1 MVGSGSREL
10 VDSVWQ
16 HQSVWSLTADSLK
29 ARIDRLRL
37 VMLGLGIASAALTT
51 LGAEVSSFSEVGG
64 KLLLLAAGISV
75 GLVPVVRA
83 RLGADAVSRW
93 TRARA
98 VSEELKSQ
106 VYRFLA
112 GVEPFRGPDPY
123 AELATR
129 SNGAQ
134 DEAADLL
141 VETAGVRPASREV
154 PAVDDVTSYVHVRL
168 VPQIGWYRGR
178 SGELAVRLARARRA
192 ELVLSVVGV
201 VLAASAAAFRLDLA
215 AWVAVV
221 TTMTAALSSHVAASR
236 WEYQLVEYLRTAGE
250 LSRLHEEW
258 AGGDTTDQ
266 ASADQL
272 VDRCEHVL
280 SVQNQGWMARWSAE
294 KT

>member
-1 MVGSGSREL
+1 MADSGSREL
-10 VDSVWQ
+10 VNSVWQ
-16 HQSVWSLTADSLK
+16 HQSVWSTTADALK

-37 VMLGLGIASAALTT
+37 VMLALGIASAALTT
-51 LGAEVSSFSEVGG
+51 LAAEVSSLSEVSG
-64 KLLLLAAGISV
+64 KVLLLAAGISV

-98 VSEELKSQ
+98 VAEELKSQ

-112 GVEPFRGPDPY
+112 GVEPFRGPDPE
-123 AELATR
+123 AVLATR
-129 SNGAQ
+129 SHAVQ
-134 DEAADLL
+134 DTAADLL
-141 VETAGVRPASREV
+141 VDTAGVAPATREV
-154 PAVDDVTSYVHVRL
+154 PAVADVSSYVSLRLLPQVR
-168 VPQIGWYRGR
+168 WYENR
-178 SGELAVRLARARRA
+178 SGQLAGWLARARRA

-201 VLAASAAAFRLDLA
+201 VLAATAATFRLDVA

-258 AGGDTTDQ
+258 AGADTSDE
-266 ASADQL
+266 ASADVL
-272 VDRCEHVL
+272 VDRCEQVI
-280 SVQNQGWMARWSAE
+280 SVQNKGWMARWSAD